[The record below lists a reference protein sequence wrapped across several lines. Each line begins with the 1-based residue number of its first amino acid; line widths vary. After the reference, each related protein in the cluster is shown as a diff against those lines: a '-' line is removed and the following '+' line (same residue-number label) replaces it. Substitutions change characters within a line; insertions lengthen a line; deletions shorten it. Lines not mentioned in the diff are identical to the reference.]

1 MAVQWDIAIYDR
13 DKHLQ
18 LVGEVKTKI
27 GTSLEWAARFRQNI
41 LAHGHMTIPPYFLLA
56 FPDHF
61 YLWKHADTCE
71 SDEPYMVDVRAIF
84 QSYFEGNTDGEPGLS
99 HDSFEMLVASWL
111 GEVIHAPKHN
121 GNDREASMQW
131 LFDSGLYPAIEGGQ
145 VECEVAA

>member
-18 LVGEVKTKI
+18 LVGEVKTKM
-27 GTSLEWAARFRQNI
+27 GTSPEWATRFRHNI
-41 LAHGHMTIPPYFLLA
+41 LEHGHVTIPPYFLLA

-61 YLWKHADTCE
+61 YLWKHADIDE
-71 SDEPYMVDVRAIF
+71 SNEPYMVDVRAIF
-84 QSYFEGNTDGEPGLS
+84 HAYFAGKTEGEPGLS

-111 GEVIHAPKHN
+111 GEVIHAPKH
-121 GNDREASMQW
+121 DESDSKAAMQW
-131 LFDSGLYPAIEGGQ
+131 LFDSGLYRAIEGGQ